1 MAIRYNFHCH
11 HQTKCIFSFQDKKLD
26 GLRRVKLESAV
37 THFWRYTMMQSV
49 VYLIYAIYFNVRNL
63 LQTNI

>member
-11 HQTKCIFSFQDKKLD
+11 HQTEFIFPFQDKKLD

-37 THFWRYTMMQSV
+37 THFWRYTIIVNCTFM
-49 VYLIYAIYFNVRNL
+49 
-63 LQTNI
+63 